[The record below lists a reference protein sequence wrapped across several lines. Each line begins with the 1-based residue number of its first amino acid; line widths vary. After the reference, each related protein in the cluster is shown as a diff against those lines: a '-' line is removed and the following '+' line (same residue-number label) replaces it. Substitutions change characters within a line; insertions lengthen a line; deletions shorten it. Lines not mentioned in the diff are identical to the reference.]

1 MHMMFCKP
9 ALAEGEEAV
18 SKPYSP
24 VSPVNE
30 KGFITFV
37 IKCYP

>member
-1 MHMMFCKP
+1 MGLPPAMHMMICKP

-24 VSPVNE
+24 VSPVN
-30 KGFITFV
+30 
-37 IKCYP
+37 